1 MEENKVITLIN
12 PSSPYVEAY
21 KKLQLNI
28 QYASVDRKIKV
39 IQITSAQAS
48 EGKTMTGINLAAV
61 YALKKKKVLIIDMD
75 FRKPRLHKLFNLHNE
90 NGLVD
95 ILADEVAFENAVYH
109 HESGIDVLVRGS
121 KTPSI
126 ELALES
132 EKLEKVIN
140 ELRDQYDVI
149 IIDCPPTI
157 AVTDSSLI
165 ARLADG
171 LVFVI
176 ASNNAK
182 KDVIRESIKRLRTAG
197 ANIIGTVMTQVSR
210 SMSAPHYG
218 NDHKY
223 YQYYE
228 YRGEE

>member
-28 QYASVDRKIKV
+28 QYASVDKKIQV

-75 FRKPRLHKLFNLHNE
+75 LRKPRIHKTFNLHNE

-95 ILADEVAFENAVYH
+95 ILADEVKFDDAVYH

-126 ELALES
+126 ELTLES
-132 EKLEKVIN
+132 EKLEKLVS
-140 ELRDQYDVI
+140 ELRGKYEVI
-149 IIDCPPTI
+149 ILDCPPTI
-157 AVTDSSLI
+157 AVTDASII

-182 KDVIRESIKRLRTAG
+182 KDIIRESIKRLKAAG
-197 ANIIGTVMTQVSR
+197 ANIIGTVMTQVSKSVR
-210 SMSAPHYG
+210 LPNYG
-218 NDHKY
+218 HDYKY

-228 YRGEE
+228 DRGEE